1 MWSAITIKAATIRS
15 SSTPDS
21 LGFFVLAIAM
31 EIKTCNL
38 KRGRKRKRGR
48 ERKRKLGRMPV
59 GDENFLTISITI
71 LKLTFLQI
79 SDYSPMASLMQS
91 TMYLT
96 SSSET
101 IGPAGRQKPILK
113 RSSSTLLV

>member
-38 KRGRKRKRGR
+38 KRGRKRK
-48 ERKRKLGRMPV
+48 LGRMPV
-59 GDENFLTISITI
+59 
-71 LKLTFLQI
+71 
-79 SDYSPMASLMQS
+79 
-91 TMYLT
+91 
-96 SSSET
+96 
-101 IGPAGRQKPILK
+101 
-113 RSSSTLLV
+113 

>member
-38 KRGRKRKRGR
+38 KRGRKRKR
-48 ERKRKLGRMPV
+48 KLGRMPV
-59 GDENFLTISITI
+59 WGENFLIVSFSIQ
-71 LKLTFLQI
+71 KPTFL
-79 SDYSPMASLMQS
+79 
-91 TMYLT
+91 
-96 SSSET
+96 
-101 IGPAGRQKPILK
+101 
-113 RSSSTLLV
+113 

>member
-31 EIKTCNL
+31 EIKTCYL
-38 KRGRKRKRGR
+38 KRGPKRGR

-59 GDENFLTISITI
+59 WGENFLIVSFSIQ
-71 LKLTFLQI
+71 KPTFL
-79 SDYSPMASLMQS
+79 
-91 TMYLT
+91 
-96 SSSET
+96 
-101 IGPAGRQKPILK
+101 
-113 RSSSTLLV
+113 